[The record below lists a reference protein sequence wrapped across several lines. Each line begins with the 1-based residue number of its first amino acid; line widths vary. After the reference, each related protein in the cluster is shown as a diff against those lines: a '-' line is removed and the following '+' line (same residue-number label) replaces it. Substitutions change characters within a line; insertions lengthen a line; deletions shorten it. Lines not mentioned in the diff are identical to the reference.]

1 MIMSKKKAIVSV
13 LTGVAIGAAIGILFA
28 PDNGAVTRRRFKRKT
43 FAYDDELEK
52 KFNDLIESITQQFE
66 NVVREVNQM
75 AEERK
80 VNTIKI

>member
-1 MIMSKKKAIVSV
+1 MSKKKAIVGV

-28 PDNGAVTRRRFKRKT
+28 PDNGAVTRQRFKRKT

-52 KFNDLIESITQQFE
+52 KFDDLIESITQQFE
-66 NVVREVNQM
+66 NVVKEVNEM

-80 VNTIKI
+80 LKTNKL